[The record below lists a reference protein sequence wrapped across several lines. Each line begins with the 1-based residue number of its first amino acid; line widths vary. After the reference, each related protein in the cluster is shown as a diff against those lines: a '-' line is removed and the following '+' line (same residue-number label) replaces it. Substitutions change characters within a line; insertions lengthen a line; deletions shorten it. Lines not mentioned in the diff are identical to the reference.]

1 MHDDGVEGGEGREAE
16 ECVDNVRCQIQ
27 KQKKRPWRQKLR
39 QN

>member
-27 KQKKRPWRQKLR
+27 KQKLMQILR